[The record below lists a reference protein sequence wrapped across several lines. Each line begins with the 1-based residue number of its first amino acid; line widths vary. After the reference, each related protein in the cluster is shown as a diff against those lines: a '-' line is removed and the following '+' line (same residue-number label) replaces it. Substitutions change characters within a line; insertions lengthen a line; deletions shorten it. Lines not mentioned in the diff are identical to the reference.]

1 MNDIILSEKNLPANI
16 GDLAKFALVGRE
28 KLVAVRA
35 EIRAIDKVGLAE
47 DVRRQKLEE
56 AQAISE
62 AVLDAEVRIGELM
75 AQIPKA
81 TAFNNKSGL
90 AKTQKGSAEQ
100 LGITEEKP
108 VTKSEIIKQAGF
120 TEMQAKRFQ
129 TLAAHPEIVEQA
141 KVKARADGD
150 IVSRAAVLNMVKS
163 ETAEKKKQAR
173 AEAIQAQIDKP
184 RSTGFVDIYNTDKK
198 YRVVYADP
206 PWSYGDKQNI
216 DGLGG
221 AEKHYTTMPL
231 KEICEI
237 PVPTQ
242 DNAVLFIWVT
252 SPMLEDVFAVIK
264 AWGFKY
270 KTSFVWDK
278 VAHNMGH
285 YNSVRHELLLIATK
299 GSCTPD
305 VKKLYDSVVS
315 IERSEHSK
323 KPSQFREMIDVLYP
337 TGDRIELFA
346 REASDGW
353 DVWGNMA

>member
-75 AQIPKA
+75 ALIPKA
-81 TAFNNKSGL
+81 SGGDRKSEDFKNDTAVDFDK
-90 AKTQKGSAEQ
+90 AA
-100 LGITEEKP
+100 P
-108 VTKSEIIKQAGF
+108 TKKEIIKQAGL
-120 TEMQAKRFQ
+120 TQKQAERFQ

-184 RSTGFVDIYNTDKK
+184 RSTGFVDIYSTDKK

-242 DNAVLFIWVT
+242 ANAVLFIWVT

-278 VAHNMGH
+278 VVHNMGH

>member
-16 GDLAKFALVGRE
+16 SDLSKFVLVGRE

-81 TAFNNKSGL
+81 TKGNGSNQY
-90 AKTQKGSAEQ
+90 AKNDTAVDFSTA
-100 LGITEEKP
+100 EEKP

-120 TEMQAKRFQ
+120 TQKQAERFQ

-141 KVKARADGD
+141 KAKARADND

-278 VAHNMGH
+278 IAHNMGH

>member
-16 GDLAKFALVGRE
+16 GDLAKFVLVGRE

-75 AQIPKA
+75 AQIPKSQGA
-81 TAFNNKSGL
+81 RTDIKL
-90 AKTQKGSAEQ
+90 MDTTVRKLPTKAEV
-100 LGITEEKP
+100 IE
-108 VTKSEIIKQAGF
+108 QAGF
-120 TEMQAKRFQ
+120 TVKQAQRFE

-141 KVKARADGD
+141 KAKARADND

-184 RSTGFVDIYNTDKK
+184 RSTSFVDIYNTDKK

-278 VAHNMGH
+278 IAHNMGH

>member
-75 AQIPKA
+75 AMIPKQNTHNRA
-81 TAFNNKSGL
+81 KVRPDSGVVS
-90 AKTQKGSAEQ
+90 KT
-100 LGITEEKP
+100 
-108 VTKSEIIKQAGF
+108 EIIEQAGF
-120 TEMQAKRFQ
+120 TQKQAERFQ

-346 REASDGW
+346 REASNGW